1 MKGYKPRIADILLE
15 ERLDA
20 FGAVLVEGAKAC
32 GKSTTAMQQAKS
44 MLKMDDPKERVHY
57 QELANTDISILL
69 SGATPRLIDEWQLA
83 PKFWDA
89 IRYTVDLRGEDGQF
103 ILTGSAVPAQSDDK
117 NEMTHTGTG
126 RYARLRMR
134 PMSLWESGES
144 NGGIRLED
152 LFCGKKGMYAENT
165 LNLEQIAFLTCRGGW
180 PNALG
185 KKTERAS
192 LLQAKEYVKS
202 IAESDISRVD
212 GVERN
217 PVRALGVMRSYARN
231 VASQASIRTIADDI
245 SGNEGV
251 EIGEKSISS
260 YVNALRQIFVIEDA
274 KAWNPNLRSK
284 TAIRTT
290 DTRYF
295 VDPSIGTAA
304 MGLSPRDLIN
314 DTKTF
319 GFFFENL
326 VVRDVRVYAELFD
339 GTVEHY
345 RDKNKLECDTVI
357 RLPNGKYAL
366 VEVKLGSDQGIKEGV
381 NALNTLSSLLDMKN
395 PPSFR
400 AIITATGSYAYQ
412 REDGIYI
419 IPIGCLRP

>member
-1 MKGYKPRIADILLE
+1 
-15 ERLDA
+15 
-20 FGAVLVEGAKAC
+20 
-32 GKSTTAMQQAKS
+32 
-44 MLKMDDPKERVHY
+44 
-57 QELANTDISILL
+57 
-69 SGATPRLIDEWQLA
+69 
-83 PKFWDA
+83 
-89 IRYTVDLRGEDGQF
+89 
-103 ILTGSAVPAQSDDK
+103 
-117 NEMTHTGTG
+117 
-126 RYARLRMR
+126 
-134 PMSLWESGES
+134 
-144 NGGIRLED
+144 
-152 LFCGKKGMYAENT
+152 MYAENT

-357 RLPNGKYAL
+357 RLPNGTYAL

-400 AIITATGSYAYQ
+400 AVLTATGPYAYQ